1 MSWTDRL
8 PFRSK
13 LTLHSIVSAGLALLL
28 ASAGFVTYDLVTL
41 RGSILEEV
49 GSHADHIAASAEAA
63 IAFQDEK
70 TAGESLAILENTPH
84 IVAAAIYT
92 NDGAIFARYDPA
104 GNTTFPAVDERGRP
118 FATGRLRLFR
128 DIELGEERLGS
139 VYIERE
145 LSDVPA
151 RLGRY
156 ASIAFGVLVVSLLL
170 TMLTTS
176 RLGRALSR
184 PVQELAGA
192 AEAITRDQDYAIR
205 AKKTSE
211 DELGRLTD
219 AFNAMLTEIQ
229 RRDSALQQA
238 QGELEQRVAQRTEAL
253 NQSREELREAMEA
266 SQQANVAKGEFLAN
280 MSHELRTPM
289 NGVIGMGELLARTN
303 LDPQQREYLSVI
315 GTSADAL
322 LRLLNDILDFS
333 KIEAGRLELEEI
345 PFDLRDT
352 LGDALHTVA
361 ASASA
366 KGLELAC
373 HVRDSV
379 PDRLIGDPGR
389 LRQIVVNL
397 AGNAIKFTEQGEIVL
412 EVEAAEPAAGK
423 AEVHFAVRDTGVGI
437 PKDKQALIFEA
448 FSQADASTTRRY
460 GGTGLGL
467 AICNELTLRMGGR
480 MWVESEVGAGS
491 TFHFTA
497 SLGRASEEPR
507 RPAFDFERLEGL
519 RVLVVDDNATNRRIL
534 EEMLQGWRMQPLL
547 ASGADEAIEL
557 LGREREASA
566 PPALALLD
574 AMMPET
580 DGMMLA
586 ASIHADPAY
595 GDVKMLLLSSASATQ
610 GAQALDAVGIQRQLT
625 KPVKPSDLL
634 EGIASAMGLA
644 KPGALDAPSRVREE
658 AARPLRLLLAED
670 TLVNQRVAVRL
681 LETRGHHVVVAN
693 NGREAVEAFVGS
705 TDSPFDLVLMDVQ
718 MPEMDGF
725 EATAAIRSHEAE
737 QGGHIPIVAMTAHAM
752 RGDRERCLEQ
762 GMDGYISKPIHAD
775 ALYAAVEEMAAST
788 ATQPSGEDQ
797 DAPFDPSAA
806 LEQAGGDV
814 ATLREIAQIF
824 SEEAPKLR
832 ETLTQAIAAAD
843 AGAVRR
849 AAHALKG
856 SLAAFAANRAARLAQ
871 HLEQLGE
878 AGDLQGARDSWS
890 QLEGEL
896 ARVETAL
903 GEWRE
908 QTGNGQAAPE

>member
-1 MSWTDRL
+1 MSWADRL
-8 PFRSK
+8 QFRSK

-28 ASAGFVTYDLVTL
+28 GSAGFVSYDLVTL
-41 RGSILEEV
+41 RGSLLDEV

-70 TAGESLAILENTPH
+70 TAGESLAILENAPH
-84 IVAAAIYT
+84 VVAAAIYT
-92 NDGAIFARYDPA
+92 NDGAIFARYDPD
-104 GNTTFPAVDERGRP
+104 GNATFPSIDERGRT

-128 DIELGEERLGS
+128 DIQLGDERLGS

-156 ASIAFGVLVVSLLL
+156 AGIALGVLVVSLLL
-170 TMLTTS
+170 TTLTTS

-184 PVQELAGA
+184 PVQELADT
-192 AEAITRDQDYAIR
+192 AEAITRDKDYAIR
-205 AKKTSE
+205 AHKTSE

-219 AFNAMLTEIQ
+219 AFNAMLSEIQ

-238 QGELEQRVAQRTEAL
+238 HDELEERVVQRTEAL
-253 NQSREELREAMEA
+253 NQSSEKLREAMEA

-303 LDPQQREYLSVI
+303 LDEQQREYLSVI

-352 LGDALHTVA
+352 LGDALHTLA

-379 PDRLIGDPGR
+379 PDRLVGDPGR

-397 AGNAIKFTEQGEIVL
+397 ASNAIKFTEQGEIVL
-412 EVEAAEPAAGK
+412 EVEAAEAVAGK

-497 SLGRASEEPR
+497 SLGRAPDEPG
-507 RPAFDFERLEGL
+507 RPAFEFDRLEGL

-534 EEMLQGWRMQPLL
+534 EEMLLGWRMKPLL

-557 LGREREASA
+557 LGRERDAQA
-566 PPALALLD
+566 RPALALLD

-595 GDVKMLLLSSASATQ
+595 GDVKMLLLSSASAIHD
-610 GAQALDAVGIQRQLT
+610 AQALDAVGIQRQLT

-634 EGIASAMGLA
+634 DGIASAMGLA
-644 KPGALDAPSRVREE
+644 KPGAVDPPPPLRAE
-658 AARPLRLLLAED
+658 AAHPLRLLLAED

-693 NGREAVEAFVGS
+693 NGREAVEAFVAS
-705 TDSPFDLVLMDVQ
+705 EDAPFDLVLMDVQ

-752 RGDRERCLEQ
+752 RGDRERCLAK

-775 ALYAAVEEMAAST
+775 ALYAAVEEMAAAS
-788 ATQPSGEDQ
+788 ATSSSDEADGE
-797 DAPFDPSAA
+797 PFDPRAA
-806 LEQAGGDV
+806 LQQAGGDV
-814 ATLREIAQIF
+814 GTLQEIAQIF

-832 ETLTQAIAAAD
+832 ATLAQALAAGDAD
-843 AGAVRR
+843 AVKR

-856 SLAAFAANRAARLAQ
+856 SLAAFAATRAVGLAQ
-871 HLEQLGE
+871 GLEQQGE
-878 AGDLQGARDSWS
+878 AGDLARAREAWSELEAELARLDGALGRW
-890 QLEGEL
+890 LEGEGSGSD
-896 ARVETAL
+896 AL
-903 GEWRE
+903 E
-908 QTGNGQAAPE
+908 